1 MNDQVILSVAK
12 KNGGLEVTTGG
23 TGQDQ
28 LNAIRVAAA
37 ATFRVLHGA
46 RNLPEEMAAGVISAA
61 VLDGIQDGYAERRRN
76 EGDYPGT
83 EQEVR
88 RSHEREKEPA
98 AGHSPGD
105 GADRLQ
111 PGQAGHHVRVSGAG
125 PRRG

>member
-46 RNLPEEMAAGVISAA
+46 RNLPEEMAAGGD
-61 VLDGIQDGYAERRRN
+61 LRRRPGRDPGGYVERRKN
-76 EGDYPGT
+76 EGDYPGP
-83 EQEVR
+83 EWEVR

-98 AGHSPGD
+98 AGHAPGD

-111 PGQAGHHVRVSGAG
+111 PGQACRHVRVSGAG

>member
-46 RNLPEEMAAGVISAA
+46 RNLSEGMAAGLISAA
-61 VLDGIQDGYAERRRN
+61 ALDGIREAMQNDGGMREIAL
-76 EGDYPGT
+76 D
-83 EQEVR
+83 
-88 RSHEREKEPA
+88 RSRK
-98 AGHSPGD
+98 
-105 GADRLQ
+105 
-111 PGQAGHHVRVSGAG
+111 
-125 PRRG
+125 